1 MELPQS
7 RPFGAEGR
15 KSTHDFLSLYSH
27 PSVQQDPR
35 PPAQGGY
42 LKTHD
47 FLQLERLGKT
57 SAKEETPVEVATA
70 EKPPPPAPP
79 PSVEHILPGGIGTYS
94 ISHISYFN
102 PRVPKAEGAI
112 YNVAQGSNTER
123 NDENSNCSSYAGSGF
138 TLWEESAGKK
148 GKTGKENAGETPVVR
163 EAAGKVG
170 QWATSSLERA
180 SQSSTNNHRN
190 SFSSLSS
197 SQPSSKQ
204 KSQSFM
210 EMIKSAKGSAQDD
223 DFEEDEDF
231 VLKKESSTTTHSKGE
246 LRVKVD
252 GKSAPDQKANTP
264 RSKHSA
270 TEQRRRSKIND
281 RPVKLKSSL
290 DAKIYPFFCRFQM
303 LRDLIP
309 HSDQKRDKASF
320 LLEVIEYIQFLQE
333 KVHKYEGT
341 YQGWSH
347 EPSKLMPWRNNHRP
361 TENYADQSRA
371 INGVSAPALVF
382 SAKFDEK
389 NITVAPTIPGSAH
402 NPIES
407 DMSTATTFRAI
418 DLSPG
423 MMNKTMPF
431 PVSLQPNFFASAQST
446 GAAAQLVPRLP
457 SDVANCASQPQS
469 IACHSGSFTTDGAL
483 PSEKLKEQELTIEG
497 GTISISSVYSQG
509 LLNTLTQALQTS
521 GVDLSHAS
529 ISVQIELGKRSSSR
543 PTASAS
549 TLKDREA
556 PTANQ
561 GTTRSRVGCGEDSDQ
576 PLKKLKT

>member
-15 KSTHDFLSLYSH
+15 KPTHDLLSLYSNS
-27 PSVQQDPR
+27 SVQQDPR
-35 PPAQGGY
+35 PPSQGGY

-70 EKPPPPAPP
+70 EKPPPPVLP
-79 PSVEHILPGGIGTYS
+79 PSVEHVLPGGIGTYS

-102 PRVPKAEGAI
+102 PRVPKAEGASVT
-112 YNVAQGSNTER
+112 VAQGSSSER
-123 NDENSNCSSYAGSGF
+123 NDENSNCSSYTGSGF
-138 TLWEESAGKK
+138 SLWEESEAKK
-148 GKTGKENAGETPVVR
+148 GKIGKENAGETPVVR

-231 VLKKESSTTTHSKGE
+231 VIKKESSTSTHNKGE

-281 RPVKLKSSL
+281 RQQ
-290 DAKIYPFFCRFQM
+290 FFCRFQM
-303 LRDLIP
+303 LRDIIP

-320 LLEVIEYIQFLQE
+320 LLQVIEYIQFLQE
-333 KVHKYEGT
+333 KVNKYEGT
-341 YQGWSH
+341 YQGH

-371 INGVSAPALVF
+371 INGVLAPAVVF

-389 NITVAPTIPGSAH
+389 NITIAPTFPGSAQ
-402 NPIES
+402 NPIDS

-418 DLSPG
+418 DLRPG
-423 MMNKTMPF
+423 MTNKTMPF
-431 PVSLQPNFFASAQST
+431 PVSLQPNHFASAHGT
-446 GAAAQLVPRLP
+446 GVAAQLPPRIP
-457 SDVANCASQPQS
+457 SDAENSAFQSQS
-469 IACHSGSFTTDGAL
+469 VLCHTGSCTSNGAL
-483 PSEKLKEQELTIEG
+483 PTEKLKEQELTIEG

-543 PTASAS
+543 PTAPTS
-549 TLKDREA
+549 TLEGGDA
-556 PTANQ
+556 PSTNQ
-561 GTTRSRVGCGEDSDQ
+561 RMTRPRVGCHEDSDQ
-576 PLKKLKT
+576 PLKKMKT

>member
-15 KSTHDFLSLYSH
+15 KPTHDFLSLYGHSGI
-27 PSVQQDPR
+27 QQDPR
-35 PPAQGGY
+35 PPSQGGY

-47 FLQLERLGKT
+47 FLQLERLGKAST
-57 SAKEETPVEVATA
+57 KEETPVEGATA
-70 EKPPPPAPP
+70 EKPPPPAPPP

-102 PRVPKAEGAI
+102 QRVPKAEGAALT
-112 YNVAQGSNTER
+112 VAQGSTSTDQR
-123 NDENSNCSSYAGSGF
+123 NDENSNCSSYTGSGF

-148 GKTGKENAGETPVVR
+148 GKTGKENAAETPVEK

-170 QWATSSLERA
+170 QCATSSLGRA
-180 SQSSTNNHRN
+180 SPSSTNNHRN
-190 SFSSLSS
+190 SFSS

-210 EMIKSAKGSAQDD
+210 EMIKSAKGSSHDD

-231 VLKKESSTTTHSKGE
+231 LLKKETSTTTHSNGA

-252 GKSAPDQKANTP
+252 GNCPPDQKPNTP

-281 RPVKLKSSL
+281 R
-290 DAKIYPFFCRFQM
+290 FQM
-303 LRDLIP
+303 LRDIIP
-309 HSDQKRDKASF
+309 RSDQKRDKASF

-347 EPSKLMPWRNNHRP
+347 EPSNLMPVRNNQSL

-371 INGVSAPALVF
+371 INGVSTPAVVF
-382 SAKFDEK
+382 SAKLDEE
-389 NITVAPTIPGSAH
+389 NMIVAPAVRGNAQ

-418 DLSPG
+418 DVRSG
-423 MMNKTMPF
+423 MINKTMPF
-431 PVSLQPNFFASAQST
+431 PVSLQPNFFTSAQSI
-446 GAAAQLVPRLP
+446 APAAQLPAKLQ
-457 SDVANCASQPQS
+457 SDAENSAPQPQS
-469 IACHSGSFTTDGAL
+469 VLCHTGPCTTNGAF

-529 ISVQIELGKRSSSR
+529 ISVQIELGKRSTSIG
-543 PTASAS
+543 PTAPTSA
-549 TLKDREA
+549 LKDNKVRS
-556 PTANQ
+556 TNQ
-561 GTTRSRVGCGEDSDQ
+561 GTTRSRGGRGEDSDLSDQ
-576 PLKKLKT
+576 PLKKLKS

>member
-1 MELPQS
+1 MELPQPQ
-7 RPFGAEGR
+7 PFAAEGR
-15 KSTHDFLSLYSH
+15 KPTHDFLSLYSH
-27 PSVQQDPR
+27 SSVQDPR
-35 PPAQGGY
+35 PPSQGGY

-102 PRVPKAEGAI
+102 PRVPKAEEALFA
-112 YNVAQGSNTER
+112 VAQGSSSER
-123 NDENSNCSSYAGSGF
+123 NDENSNCSSYTGSGF
-138 TLWEESAGKK
+138 TLWEESAPKK
-148 GKTGKENAGETPVVR
+148 GKTGKENTGETPVVR
-163 EAAGKVG
+163 EAAGKG
-170 QWATSSLERA
+170 EQWATSSLERA

-190 SFSSLSS
+190 IFGSPSS

-210 EMIKSAKGSAQDD
+210 EIIKLAKGSAQDD
-223 DFEEDEDF
+223 DFKEDEGS
-231 VLKKESSTTTHSKGE
+231 VLKKESSTTTHCKGE

-252 GKSAPDQKANTP
+252 GKSATDQTANTP

-281 RPVKLKSSL
+281 R
-290 DAKIYPFFCRFQM
+290 FQM

-309 HSDQKRDKASF
+309 HSDQKRDKAS
-320 LLEVIEYIQFLQE
+320 LLSEVIEHIQFLQE

-341 YQGWSH
+341 DQGWNH
-347 EPSKLMPWRNNHRP
+347 EPSKLMPLRNDHGH
-361 TENYADQSRA
+361 TENYADQS
-371 INGVSAPALVF
+371 INGLSSAPALIF
-382 SAKFDEK
+382 SAKLDEE
-389 NITVAPTIPGSAH
+389 NITVTPTIPGTAR

-407 DMSTATTFRAI
+407 DMSSATNFRAI
-418 DLSPG
+418 DLRPG
-423 MMNKTMPF
+423 MTNKTIPF
-431 PVSLQPNFFASAQST
+431 PMSLQTSFFTSARSA
-446 GAAAQLVPRLP
+446 GVAAQLPPRLP
-457 SDVANCASQPQS
+457 SDAENCASQPQS
-469 IACHSGSFTTDGAL
+469 VQCHTGSYTTNGAL
-483 PSEKLKEQELTIEG
+483 PTEKLKEQELTIED
-497 GTISISSVYSQG
+497 GTISMSSAYSQG

-529 ISVQIELGKRSSSR
+529 ISVQIELGKRSSSWPIA
-543 PTASAS
+543 PTS

-556 PTANQ
+556 PSTNQ
-561 GTTRSRVGCGEDSDQ
+561 ETVTRSRVGCGKNSDK
-576 PLKKLKT
+576 PLKKLKARKQLS

>member
-15 KSTHDFLSLYSH
+15 KSTHDFLSLCSH
-27 PSVQQDPR
+27 SSAQQDPR
-35 PPAQGGY
+35 PPSQ
-42 LKTHD
+42 
-47 FLQLERLGKT
+47 GKT

-70 EKPPPPAPP
+70 EKPPPPAP

-112 YNVAQGSNTER
+112 YNVAQGSSTER
-123 NDENSNCSSYAGSGF
+123 NDENSNCSSYTGSGF

-148 GKTGKENAGETPVVR
+148 GKIRKENAGETPVVR

-197 SQPSSKQ
+197 SQPSSKR

-231 VLKKESSTTTHSKGE
+231 VFKKESSTTTHSKGE

-252 GKSAPDQKANTP
+252 GKTAPDQKANTP

-281 RPVKLKSSL
+281 
-290 DAKIYPFFCRFQM
+290 RFQM

-341 YQGWSH
+341 YQGWSC

-371 INGVSAPALVF
+371 INDVSAPALVF
-382 SAKFDEK
+382 SAKFDER
-389 NITVAPTIPGSAH
+389 NITVAPTIPGSAQK
-402 NPIES
+402 PIES
-407 DMSTATTFRAI
+407 DMSTGSTFRAI

-446 GAAAQLVPRLP
+446 GTAAQLAPRLP

-469 IACHSGSFTTDGAL
+469 VACHSGFFTTDGAL
-483 PSEKLKEQELTIEG
+483 PSEKLKEQDLTIEG

-543 PTASAS
+543 PTASTS

-561 GTTRSRVGCGEDSDQ
+561 GTTRSIVGCGEDSDQ